1 VDGNCRY
8 EFSKASAN
16 LSSDVVVFLVPG
28 TNFAASSPAPS
39 SDEFA
44 TGYSLAG
51 CTPAELASASP
62 AVIYRDGAAGGCQ
75 ELLAADELGALLMV
89 LSWARFNGRF

>member
-1 VDGNCRY
+1 MGRCRY

-16 LSSDVVVFLVPG
+16 LSSDVVVFGVPG
-28 TNFAASSPAPS
+28 TSFTPSSPDPS

-44 TGYSLAG
+44 AGYSLAS
-51 CTPAELASASP
+51 CTPAEPASASP
-62 AVIYRDGAAGGCQ
+62 IVIYGDLAVGGCQ
-75 ELLAADELGALLMV
+75 QLLAAGVLGALIMV